1 MLRLGKTGPVGA
13 PAPPGPDRSQVI
25 YQRHAAALYR
35 QALLML
41 GDLALAE
48 DVVCDVI
55 AGECVLVPAQGHAE
69 DETRYR
75 LVHSVFRRCQQLAAD
90 PGRPDRCPPQWPSQ
104 SVAGCV
110 DPGGIL
116 SEKERG
122 ALGLV
127 LFGGLGYVQAS
138 AVLGISPRDAAALL
152 RTVMG
157 RLAISSAA
165 AAGTSKSEDP
175 RQPGSNPAEAG
186 RCPVRDNRTSM

>member
-1 MLRLGKTGPVGA
+1 MCDAAEMFGASMLRLGKTGAVGA
-13 PAPPGPDRSQVI
+13 PAPPGPDRSQGI
-25 YQRHAAALYR
+25 YQRHAAALYQ

-48 DVVCDVI
+48 DVVRDVLV
-55 AGECVLVPAQGHAE
+55 GECALVPARGHGE

-75 LVHSVFRRCQQLAAD
+75 LVQSVFRRCQRLAAD
-90 PGRPDRCPPQWPSQ
+90 PGRHDCWPPQWPSQ
-104 SVAGCV
+104 SVAGSV

-165 AAGTSKSEDP
+165 AAAAAAGTSERRP
-175 RQPGSNPAEAG
+175 EAG
-186 RCPVRDNRTSM
+186 SQ

>member
-1 MLRLGKTGPVGA
+1 MPRLGKTGAAGA

-25 YQRHAAALYR
+25 YQRHAVALCR

-55 AGECVLVPAQGHAE
+55 ADECVLVPAQGHGE

-75 LVHSVFRRCQQLAAD
+75 LVQSVFRRCQQLAAD
-90 PGRPDRCPPQWPSQ
+90 PGRPGRCPPRWPSQ
-104 SVAGCV
+104 SVAGCL

-138 AVLGISPRDAAALL
+138 TVLGISAHDAAALL

-157 RLAISSAA
+157 RLA
-165 AAGTSKSEDP
+165 
-175 RQPGSNPAEAG
+175 EAG
-186 RCPVRDNRTSM
+186 HCPVRDSGTSM